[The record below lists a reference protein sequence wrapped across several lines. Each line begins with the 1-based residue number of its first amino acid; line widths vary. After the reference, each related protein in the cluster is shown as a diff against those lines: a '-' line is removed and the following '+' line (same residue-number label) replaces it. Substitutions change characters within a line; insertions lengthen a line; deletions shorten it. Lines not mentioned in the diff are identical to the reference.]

1 MTTGHPGD
9 TSATTAG
16 GASASAFRTVHEAF
30 ADACLRYP
38 SRSFL
43 HIPAQATAGYGG
55 LPVDWTY
62 QGAGERVSALQAA
75 LRAAGVQRG
84 HRVALMLDNRE
95 EFFLYWLA
103 LNALGA
109 SIVPLNGEAS
119 AEESAHI
126 LRDSGAAL
134 AIALDSRR
142 AALAGALALVDAAPP
157 VHWVSG
163 DDTPVPAPNSTA
175 NASASADECALVYT
189 SGSTGAPKGCMLSN
203 GYMLAFGRWYT
214 SLGGLCALEPGV
226 ERLIT
231 PLPLVHMNALACSS
245 MAMIL
250 CGGCIIQLDRFHPG
264 SWWEAVQQSR
274 ATVLHYLG
282 VMPAMLLQLAPDEQD
297 GRHAVKFGFGA
308 GVHPKHH
315 AAFEARFGF
324 PLVESWSMS
333 EVGAGGAIIANVEP
347 RHVGTRCFGKASPA
361 VECRIV
367 DETGADVPAGSAGE
381 LWVRAAGDDPRA
393 GFFSGYANQPALTE
407 EAWAGGYF
415 HTGDIVR
422 QGPDGAFHFVD
433 RKKSIIRR
441 SGENIASLEIEAVLN
456 QLPMVRAVG
465 VGPVDDELRGEEVMA
480 CIELAPGHAPSR
492 ELALEIF
499 DAARERLAYFKL
511 PGYIAFV
518 PALPLTAS
526 QKLQRGVLKEVA
538 RRLVEEGSAFDLR
551 SRKKRPAHTAQ
562 VAQAAD
568 EARAAQ

>member
-1 MTTGHPGD
+1 MTTR
-9 TSATTAG
+9 
-16 GASASAFRTVHEAF
+16 FRTVHEAF
-30 ADACLRYP
+30 AGACLRYP
-38 SRSFL
+38 SRPFL

-55 LPVDWTY
+55 QPVDWTY
-62 QGAGERVSALQAA
+62 EGAGERVSVLQAS
-75 LRAAGVQRG
+75 LRNAGVQRG
-84 HRVALMLDNRE
+84 HRVALMLDNRA

-119 AEESAHI
+119 AEETAHI
-126 LRDSGAAL
+126 LRDSAAVL
-134 AIALDSRR
+134 VIALDVRR
-142 AALAGALALVDAAPP
+142 AALAAALALVDVVPP
-157 VHWVSG
+157 VHWLDEG
-163 DDTPVPAPNSTA
+163 QVPAPGGPAT
-175 NASASADECALVYT
+175 ASADECALVYT

-203 GYMLAFGRWYT
+203 AYMLAFGRWYT
-214 SLGGLCALEPGV
+214 SLGGLCALEPGA

-264 SWWEAVQQSR
+264 TWWETVAQSR

-282 VMPAMLLQLAPDEQD
+282 VMPAMLLQLAPDDQD
-297 GRHAVKFGFGA
+297 SRHAVRFGFGA

-315 AAFEARFGF
+315 AAFEARFGI

-347 RHVGTRCFGKASPA
+347 RHLGTRCFGKASPA

-367 DETGADVPAGSAGE
+367 DEGGADVPAGAAGE

-480 CIELAPGHAPSR
+480 CIELAAGHTATR
-492 ELALEIF
+492 ELAETIF

-518 PALPLTAS
+518 ASLPLTAS

-538 RRLVEEGSAFDLR
+538 RRLVEDKSAFDLR
-551 SRKKRPAHTAQ
+551 GMKKRPASH
-562 VAQAAD
+562 VG
-568 EARAAQ
+568 EATQ